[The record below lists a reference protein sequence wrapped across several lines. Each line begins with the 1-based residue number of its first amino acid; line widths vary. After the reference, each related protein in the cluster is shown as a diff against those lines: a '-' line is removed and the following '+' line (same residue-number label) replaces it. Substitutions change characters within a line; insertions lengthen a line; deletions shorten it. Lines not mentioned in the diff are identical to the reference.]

1 MVLVLNERAK
11 QYIWKYVYRLAEET
25 NPKWTVI
32 YTSQYITDQ
41 YPSEIRVKYTQ
52 RDNIKTGF
60 YAFYL
65 IDPQTSNIYGMEF
78 DEAVDLLAKDN
89 VLVVAN
95 DTGYNKQMGAD
106 CILMQMPGAGT
117 KVKGGRVVY
126 VTINS
131 TSSPKVKI
139 PDIIDN
145 SSYREA
151 TARLTAIGFV
161 LNEPEVVDGERDW
174 VYGIKAGFTELHAG
188 DMISIE
194 TPLTLVIGN
203 GTSEESGEDAMLD
216 VPDSSEMGEE
226 DDFEEMGGMQ

>member
-1 MVLVLNERAK
+1 MDIKEFFGKFVSRIVIWNLLAMVLVVIAL
-11 QYIWKYVYRLAEET
+11 IVG
-25 NPKWTVI
+25 VI
-32 YTSQYITDQ
+32 YGLDN
-41 YPSEIRVKYTQ
+41 YT
-52 RDNIKTGF
+52 RHGEGIEVPN
-60 YAFYL
+60 L
-65 IDPQTSNIYGMEF
+65 YGMEF

-216 VPDSSEMGEE
+216 VPDPSEMGEE
-226 DDFEEMGGMQ
+226 DDFEEMGGTQ